1 MGRFPV
7 RCEVGAGTGVNMG
20 GTAEAL
26 QLLSRLD
33 TGQGLFF
40 VVRRCLSML
49 PFNHWFKRWRGR
61 RSISKNLKQFVSSE

>member
-1 MGRFPV
+1 MGSFPV

-40 VVRRCLSML
+40 CCQEVSVDAAVQPLVQTLAR
-49 PFNHWFKRWRGR
+49 PAEHFKKFKTIR
-61 RSISKNLKQFVSSE
+61 II